1 MTGRLSGLALTLF
14 LAFASSANAA
24 PTYADLVILHADVHT
39 MEDAAPRAT
48 AVAAQDGRIVAVGDD
63 AGVRPMIGPRTRVI
77 DAGGRVV
84 LPGFIDTHMH
94 PRALF
99 DELGPYGD
107 LDLTPEGGVIS
118 REALFAKLRAKA
130 AVTPPGQTITGRG
143 YNDNLVGGH
152 PTARELDAVTPGHP
166 VILRHSSGHRALVNT
181 LALTGAGITA
191 ATKDPAGGR
200 LVRGPD
206 GEATGIV
213 LESAS
218 GLFSRLRD
226 TVPKPDRA
234 AVIAAYRKQFD
245 AFMAQGL
252 TSIAVAGT
260 SPDELEV
267 FRALLQSGM
276 PVQIYA
282 MIRNDRVD
290 WLLDNRNKP
299 EWQVS
304 GLTLRS
310 VKMFHG
316 NSLSGRTAW
325 LYEPY
330 EHDHSYYGLPPRMSQ
345 PELNAAVQKAH
356 DAGLQIA
363 VHSNGDREI
372 DMTLTAL
379 EAAQTRNPRAD
390 PRHRIEHASVVNA
403 GILARVKQDGVAL
416 APHSYIIN
424 HGEKMEEFGAAR
436 WPWMHP
442 NKRALALGIP
452 IGGNSDYPVSPAMP
466 LERIQSLVTMRAR
479 SSGKIYGEGQQLTV
493 EQAVRAW
500 TLGSATLQ
508 FEEGEKGSLK
518 PGKRADLVILSG
530 DPWATDPEEI
540 ETIKVD
546 ATVIDGAVVFER
558 RRQRTPDLTQRATPQ
573 TIYPASRRPPC
584 PLSPPNRRHATPW

>member
-1 MTGRLSGLALTLF
+1 MRARLPELALTLL
-14 LAFASSANAA
+14 LALAPGAHAA

-39 MEDAAPRAT
+39 MEDAAPRAS
-48 AVAAQDGRIVAVGDD
+48 AVAAQGGRIVAVGDD
-63 AGVRPMIGPRTRVI
+63 ARIRPLIGPGTRVI

-84 LPGFIDTHMH
+84 TPGFIDTHMH

-107 LDLTPEGGVIS
+107 LDLTPEGGVTS

-130 AVTPPGQTITGRG
+130 AVTPAGQTITGRG

-152 PTARELDAVTPGHP
+152 PTARELDVVTPRHP
-166 VILRHSSGHRALVNT
+166 VILRHSSGHRAVVNT

-191 ATKDPAGGR
+191 GTKDPVGGQ

-213 LESAS
+213 LESAAR
-218 GLFSRLRD
+218 LFNVLRD
-226 TVPKPDRA
+226 TQPRPDNA
-234 AVIAAYRKQFD
+234 AVVAAYRKQFD
-245 AFMAQGL
+245 AFIEQGL
-252 TSIAVAGT
+252 TSVAVAGT
-260 SPDELEV
+260 GPEELEV
-267 FRALLQSGM
+267 FRTLLQSGM
-276 PVQIYA
+276 PVRIYA
-282 MIRNDRVD
+282 MIYGDRVD
-290 WLLDNRNKP
+290 WLLENRNRP
-299 EWQVS
+299 EWQVD
-304 GLTLRS
+304 GLTLRA

-330 EHDHSYYGLPPRMSQ
+330 AHDHTYYGLPPRMSQ
-345 PELNAAVQKAH
+345 AELNAAVQTAH

-363 VHSNGDREI
+363 THSNGDREI
-372 DMTLTAL
+372 DMTLTAY
-379 EAAQTRNPRAD
+379 EAAQARNPRAD
-390 PRHRIEHASVVNA
+390 ARHRIEHASVVNA
-403 GILARVKQDGVAL
+403 GILSRVKRDGVAL
-416 APHSYIIN
+416 APHSYILN

-442 NKRALALGIP
+442 NKRALDLGIP
-452 IGGNSDYPVSPAMP
+452 IGGNSDYPVSPALP

-479 SSGKIYGEGQQLTV
+479 SNGKVYGDGQQLTV

-518 PGKRADLVILSG
+518 PGKRADLVILSA
-530 DPWATDPEEI
+530 DPWTADPETI
-540 ETIKVD
+540 EAIKVD
-546 ATVIDGAVVFER
+546 ATVIGGKVVYER
-558 RRQRTPDLTQRATPQ
+558 KR
-573 TIYPASRRPPC
+573 
-584 PLSPPNRRHATPW
+584 